1 MLKHFIVAFIFC
13 LTSSIA
19 NAQEQR
25 NKSVVCYPT
34 MEILPLLKQLGEE
47 IVWMGATL
55 TNESYFIVMMNDKTK
70 EFTIIQFDE
79 KTACLI
85 GAGID
90 SKFIFKKI

>member
-25 NKSVVCYPT
+25 NKPIVCYPT

-47 IVWMGATL
+47 IVWMGAAL